1 MHNRIVFEKLLKK
14 SSSRLGRLVALT
26 GARQT
31 GKTTLAKQT
40 LPDYPYVSLDDPIAR
55 PQYLNLSVPQ
65 WYHQYPQAVLDEVQK
80 APQLFETVKG
90 LYDTYDNCRYLLT
103 GSSQILLMDKVRE
116 SLAGRMTLLELYPL
130 TLLEMQTQSWQDK
143 IDPSLLIQCLRQV
156 DLFKQ
161 LSVAMPATSEHY
173 ASASEVFKDY
183 QKYGAYPILHAS
195 DLMHEEKKEWLR
207 NYVKTYLQRDVR
219 DLANL
224 RELEP
229 FVKTQNATATLTG
242 CIGNYSEIATLASI
256 SPKTAKRFL
265 TYLEM
270 SYQIFTL
277 QPWFRNTRKRLSKS
291 PKIHFMDPG
300 ILRAILGRQG
310 PLTGQE
316 FESAVVAEI
325 YKQIKSYQMDIQLFH
340 LNTADGREIDLLI
353 ELEEGYVPIEIKQ
366 ANKIASSST
375 RHFHQLEAILDKP
388 IIHSIVLSNDI
399 EVKSFGES
407 ITALPIAFFL
417 GTSHSILSN

>member
-1 MHNRIVFEKLLKK
+1 MHNRIIFERLLNK
-14 SSSRLGRLVALT
+14 SHSRLGRIVALT

-31 GKTTLAKQT
+31 GKTTLAKKV
-40 LPDYPYVSLDDPIAR
+40 LPDCAYLSLDDPIAR

-65 WYHQYPQAVLDEVQK
+65 WYHQYPQAILDEIQK

-90 LYDTYDNCRYLLT
+90 VYDAYDDCRYLLT

-130 TLLEMQTQSWQDK
+130 TLPEMQTQSWQDV
-143 IDPSLLIQCLRQV
+143 IEPSLFVQCLGRIE
-156 DLFKQ
+156 LFKQ
-161 LSVAMPATSEHY
+161 LSARIPATSERY
-173 ASASEVFKDY
+173 AVASKVFEDY
-183 QKYGAYPILHAS
+183 LQYGAYPVVHTPDLH
-195 DLMHEEKKEWLR
+195 HEEKREWLK

-229 FVKTQNATATLTG
+229 FVSAQYATATLTG
-242 CIGNYSEIATLASI
+242 RIANYSEIAHLASI

-270 SYQIFTL
+270 SYQVFKL
-277 QPWFRNTRKRLSKS
+277 QPWFRNTGKRLSKS
-291 PKIHFMDPG
+291 AKIHFMDTG
-300 ILRAILGRQG
+300 IFRVVLGRRG

-325 YKQIKSYQMDIQLFH
+325 YKQIKSYQIDVHLFH

-353 ELEEGYVPIEIKQ
+353 EMEEGYVPIEIKQ
-366 ANKIASSST
+366 TNKISSSSA
-375 RHFHQLEAILDKP
+375 RHFHQLETILDKP
-388 IIHSIVLSNDI
+388 VIHSIVLSNDI
-399 EVKSFGES
+399 EIKSFGET
-407 ITALPIAFFL
+407 ITALPVAFFL
-417 GTSHSILSN
+417 G